1 MIPMIVTKDGINFM
15 LGSKPY
21 HVARTDPHFE
31 DVYNAVKNDADDWEI
46 EEILNR
52 VKNQLGKLQDL
63 SPRLSFDGAVI
74 WFNGEILR
82 NYAADRLL
90 AMLASGDPI
99 DPVVNFLENLLENPS
114 KTVVDNLYSF
124 LEHGRIPLTQ
134 DGHFLVYK
142 AINKDW
148 TDIYTGKFDNS
159 IGAKPEMVRNKV
171 DEDRNR
177 TCSTG
182 FHVCSYDYLPHFAHA
197 DGHVVVCK
205 VNPADVVAIPNDYN
219 DTKMR
224 VCRYEVISEVDEYYR
239 NEENIL
245 TTQPLFHVGGVDPDS
260 YGFDDDEEEEEEED
274 DEEASAEAGDTYA
287 IRARRHG
294 CQVSEVVEDGIEG
307 YKNAHTSAREK
318 FIAGTSRG
326 GVVAV
331 AVVNENT
338 GELMYTWGLWTA

>member
-46 EEILNR
+46 EDILNR
-52 VKNQLGKLQDL
+52 VKNQLGKLQEL
-63 SPRLSFDGAVI
+63 SPRLSFDGAAV
-74 WFNGEILR
+74 WFDGEILR
-82 NYAADRLL
+82 NYAADRLIDL
-90 AMLASGDPI
+90 IANDDPV

-134 DGHFLVYK
+134 DGHFLAYK
-142 AINKDW
+142 AIKLDW

-159 IGAKPEMVRNKV
+159 IGAKPEMSRNKV

-182 FHVCSYDYLPHFAHA
+182 FHVCSYEYLPHFAHA
-197 DGHVVVCK
+197 NGHVVVCK
-205 VNPADVVAIPNDYN
+205 VNPADVVAIPGDYN

-224 VCRYEVISEVDEYYR
+224 VCKYEVIGEVDDYYR
-239 NEENIL
+239 KEENVL
-245 TTQPLFHVGGVDPDS
+245 TTQPYFQVGGVDPDG
-260 YGFDDDEEEEEEED
+260 YGFDEDEE
-274 DEEASAEAGDTYA
+274 DEEMDGALDTCSAGDDTYT
-287 IRARRHG
+287 IRIRRHG
-294 CQVSEVVEDGIEG
+294 EQVSSVLEDGVQG
-307 YKNAHTSAREK
+307 YRTAHRTAEAA
-318 FIAGTSRG
+318 FIAGA
-326 GVVAV
+326 GVDVAAV
-331 AVVNENT
+331 AVVNDNT
-338 GELMYTWGLWTA
+338 DELMYTWGLWTA